1 MLFVT
6 ANARNATFALALS
19 ALFVG
24 PGQAAPPRPNWSI
37 DPARTHIGF
46 TIDAVGWP
54 RTVGKFEK
62 FDGKIAVD
70 FDHPANSRVSFRVQS
85 GSVDAGSSGFND
97 FVRST
102 ALLNADAFP
111 TIEFASTSV
120 EKTSDHSV
128 RVSGELTL
136 LGVTHP
142 LSVDVD
148 VNRKSEGARARLGF
162 TANTKIDRLDYGM
175 SSGYPVIS
183 RDVFLTISTEAAE
196 H

>member
-1 MLFVT
+1 MLFPINLLR
-6 ANARNATFALALS
+6 ASALVAGLS
-19 ALFVG
+19 ALASAD
-24 PGQAAPPRPNWSI
+24 AATSRSNWSV
-37 DPARTHIGF
+37 DPARTNIGF
-46 TIDAVGWP
+46 SIDAVGWP
-54 RTVGKFEK
+54 RTVGKFSR

-70 FDHPANSRVSFRVQS
+70 FDHPAKSRVTFRVQAD
-85 GSVDAGSSGFND
+85 SVDAGSDGFND

-111 TIEFASTSV
+111 TIDFTSTSV

-128 RVSGELTL
+128 RVSGDLTL

-148 VNRKSEGARARLGF
+148 VTKKSDGSRTRLGF
-162 TANTKIDRLDYGM
+162 TANTRIDRLDYGM

-183 RDVFLTISTEAAE
+183 RDVFLTISTEALE